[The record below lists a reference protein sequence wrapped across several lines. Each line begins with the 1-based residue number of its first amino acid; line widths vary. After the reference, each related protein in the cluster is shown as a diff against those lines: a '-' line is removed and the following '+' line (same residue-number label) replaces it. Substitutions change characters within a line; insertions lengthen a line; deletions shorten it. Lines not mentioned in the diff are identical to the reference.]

1 MNNEDPNDNIDY
13 DYGII
18 SIKPQNVDSEL
29 PMDPITMM
37 RNALGVEY
45 GGSGTKL
52 DFTKYNESVKFWT
65 EHIIIK

>member
-1 MNNEDPNDNIDY
+1 
-13 DYGII
+13 
-18 SIKPQNVDSEL
+18 
-29 PMDPITMM
+29 MDPITMM

-52 DFTKYNESVKFWT
+52 DFTKYNESVKYWT